1 MSSFAEF
8 YPDYLAQHQHPICRR
23 LHYAGT
29 SAVLLTLALAVL
41 QDQPRWLWLLPL
53 LGYGPAWIGHFF
65 FEHNRPA
72 TFRHPFYSLLG
83 DLRMY
88 AQMLSRLPGRLSRR

>member
-41 QDQPRWLWLLPL
+41 QD
-53 LGYGPAWIGHFF
+53 
-65 FEHNRPA
+65 
-72 TFRHPFYSLLG
+72 
-83 DLRMY
+83 
-88 AQMLSRLPGRLSRR
+88 